1 MKTWI
6 SAAVVTTLLL
16 GTAAQ
21 ANPAEIAAP
30 KGAKLLL
37 AASAD
42 GVQIYSCEAH
52 DQLYSWSF
60 KSPEAALFDA
70 DGREIIKHGAGPSWT
85 AEDGTSVVGELIA
98 KSDAPRAGA
107 IPWLL
112 LKAKSA
118 QEPGALG
125 KSAYIRRI
133 DTLGGAAPGA
143 GCDARHVGALARMRY
158 SAVYEFYSAGE

>member
-6 SAAVVTTLLL
+6 SAAVMTTLLL
-16 GTAAQ
+16 ATAAQ

-37 AASAD
+37 AATAD

-52 DQLYSWSF
+52 DQLYSWLF

-85 AEDGTSVVGELIA
+85 TEDGTSVVGELVA

-107 IPWLL
+107 IAWLL
-112 LKAKSA
+112 LRAKSA
-118 QEPGALG
+118 QGPGALG
-125 KSAYIRRI
+125 KSAFIRRI
-133 DTLGGAAPGA
+133 DTIGGAAPGT
-143 GCDARHVGALARMRY
+143 GCDAGHVGALARMRY

>member
-1 MKTWI
+1 MKIFT
-6 SAAVVTTLLL
+6 SAAVVATLLL
-16 GTAAQ
+16 GTATQ

-30 KGAKLLL
+30 KGSKLVL
-37 AASAD
+37 AATAD

-52 DQLYSWSF
+52 DQLYSWLF

-85 AEDGTSVVGELIA
+85 TEDGTSVFGELVA
-98 KSDAPRAGA
+98 KSDAPRSGA

-112 LKAKSA
+112 LRAKSA
-118 QEPGALG
+118 QGPGALG
-125 KSAYIRRI
+125 KFTFIRRI
-133 DTLGGAAPGA
+133 DTIGGAAPGA
-143 GCDARHVGALARMRY
+143 GCDAGHVGTLARMRY